1 MEQTLINEAV
11 KSGMW
16 ALLFVALL
24 IYTIRENRAR
34 ENEYRATI
42 RGLSDDIKNTACDS
56 NRVIKEISGDV
67 DILEGKIHKVSE
79 KVDGIDRKIDHLNE
93 KTDALNR
100 RLPDSF

>member
-16 ALLFVALL
+16 ALLFVVLL
-24 IYTIRENRAR
+24 IYTIRENKSR
-34 ENEYRATI
+34 ELEYQRTI
-42 RGLSDDIKNTACDS
+42 GRLNDEIKTTACDS
-56 NRVIKEISGDV
+56 NRVVKDTSEDV
-67 DILEGKIHKVSE
+67 DILDKKVNTISQ
-79 KVDGIDRKIDHLNE
+79 KVDVIDRKIDHLNE